1 MQGGHS
7 IEGAKED
14 LSLCCADSVVIKAER
29 FVDKNAIET
38 AFSFYT
44 YYLRPSKKVRK
55 EGMLFQVGRLYDIMA
70 QGVGAYL
77 G

>member
-14 LSLCCADSVVIKAER
+14 LSLCCADSVVIKAEI

-38 AFSFYT
+38 AFLFIPTIYDH
-44 YYLRPSKKVRK
+44 LRK
-55 EGMLFQVGRLYDIMA
+55 
-70 QGVGAYL
+70 
-77 G
+77 